1 MLNKSLLKKHAGH
14 FQTLLVAADALLT
27 GAVFAFLLAAPGMLD
42 PAADVGRAQL
52 VRLVALGLIV
62 SLLWP
67 ASLHEF
73 GLYESQR
80 RRPLEE
86 IIRRLLLAA
95 TVPAAFLVG
104 ANWAMGT
111 PVVLAFSLYC
121 SGAQTLVVVGLRAA
135 IFVGLR
141 GIRRQ
146 GGNYRSLLIVGTG
159 PRAVRALESVEQHP
173 EWGLR
178 VVGFVD
184 DSDVPVDP
192 RIPSGQIHKFINFP
206 NLVREVV
213 IDEVIVACP
222 RSMLDQIL
230 PVVGVCAQ
238 VGVPVTLLSDLFGD
252 VLPPPRVTHFNSLTA
267 LSFAPVHHSRSKLL
281 IKRAMDVVGA
291 ACALALVS
299 PVIGVAAL
307 FIRRTSPGP
316 VIYRQIRCGRNG
328 RPFEMLKLRTMI
340 PDADKHREALEEQN
354 EMDGPVFKITDDPR
368 VTPVGR
374 VLRRWSI
381 DELPQLWNVLK
392 GDMSLVGPR
401 PPIPDEVNQYAT
413 AERRRLSMRPGIT
426 CLWQVNGRNAIGF
439 ADWVK
444 LDVDYIDNWSLGLD
458 IGILAK
464 TVPAVLKKTGAS

>member
-27 GAVFAFLLAAPGMLD
+27 AAVFAVLLVAPGTIEPTADLGTGQIVRLAA
-42 PAADVGRAQL
+42 VGIL
-52 VRLVALGLIV
+52 V

-67 ASLHEF
+67 VSLHEF
-73 GLYESQR
+73 ELYESQR
-80 RRPLEE
+80 RRPLGE
-86 IIRRLLLAA
+86 IIRRLMLAA
-95 TVPAAFLVG
+95 TVPAVFLVG
-104 ANWAMGT
+104 ANWAIGA
-111 PVVLAFSLYC
+111 PVALSFSLYC
-121 SGAQTLVVVGLRAA
+121 SGGQALVVVCLRLV
-135 IFVGLR
+135 IFLGLR

-146 GGNYRSLLIVGTG
+146 GHNYRNLLIVGSG
-159 PRAVRALESVEQHP
+159 ARAVRALESIEQHP

-192 RIPSGQIHKFINFP
+192 RIPFEQIHKFINFP
-206 NLVREVV
+206 NLVRDVV

-238 VGVPVTLLSDLFGD
+238 VGVPITLLSDLFGD
-252 VLPPPRVTHFNSLTA
+252 VLPPPRVTRFNSLTA
-267 LSFAPVHHSRSKLL
+267 LSFAPVYHSRSKLA
-281 IKRAMDVVGA
+281 IKRLMDVIGA
-291 ACALALVS
+291 GCALALVA
-299 PVIGVAAL
+299 PVIGLAAL
-307 FIRRTSPGP
+307 IIRRTSPGP
-316 VIYRQIRCGRNG
+316 AIFRNIRCGRNG
-328 RPFEMLKLRTMI
+328 RPFEMLKLRTMSV
-340 PDADKHREALEEQN
+340 DAEQRKEQLAALN
-354 EMDGPVFKITDDPR
+354 EMDGPVFKMQDDPR

-401 PPIPDEVNQYAT
+401 PPIPDEVHQYET
-413 AERRRLSMRPGIT
+413 SERRRLSMRPGIT

-444 LDVDYIDNWSLGLD
+444 LDVEYIDNWSLGLD
-458 IGILAK
+458 LEILAK